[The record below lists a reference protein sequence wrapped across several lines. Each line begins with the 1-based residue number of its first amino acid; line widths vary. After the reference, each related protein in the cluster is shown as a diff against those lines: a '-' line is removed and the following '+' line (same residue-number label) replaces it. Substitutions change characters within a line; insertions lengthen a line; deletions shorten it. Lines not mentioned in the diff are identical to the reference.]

1 MKSTSSRYHA
11 CILLRG
17 YDAAF
22 YRDATK
28 RNRQLHWYF
37 AGKCE
42 GFVFALD
49 ASIHEVGEKLRET
62 IRTERAFHKQGDL
75 KKWNCAHGLI
85 AGLTEILG
93 LAEIALTNAPPR
105 AKPDATRDLPA
116 HEAPT
121 NYRMERAKMLAR
133 AADLRGIFKPA
144 SPLHHYFHGMEIA
157 LKAAHEHS
165 SKELGVL
172 FLAARNDATKLP
184 RRTTDHEHF
193 KGMAAAYA
201 ELTLLTELLGYQ
213 PQIDAA

>member
-17 YDAAF
+17 YNAAF

-49 ASIHEVGEKLRET
+49 ASIYEVGEKLREA
-62 IRTERAFHKQGDL
+62 IGNDRIYYKQGDL
-75 KKWNCAHGLI
+75 KKWNCAQGLI

-93 LAEIALTNAPPR
+93 MAEIALNNTHHR
-105 AKPDATRDLPA
+105 AKPDATQQHPE
-116 HEAPT
+116 HETPT
-121 NYRMERAKMLAR
+121 NYRLERAKMCAR
-133 AADLRGIFKPA
+133 AADLRGIFKPT

-165 SKELGVL
+165 TKELGVL
-172 FLAARNDATKLP
+172 FLAARKDAMKL
-184 RRTTDHEHF
+184 RRQPTDHEHF

-201 ELTLLTELLGYQ
+201 ELTLLTELLGYR
-213 PQIDAA
+213 PQIRAA